1 MSKNLTIIAHIKAD
15 KQKVEFLK
23 DELIKLIEP
32 TLKEKGCIRYEL
44 NQDNEN
50 EDLFIFVESWQT
62 RELWQDHMQSDH
74 IKVFIDSTKDALLS
88 LDVQEMSEVE

>member
-1 MSKNLTIIAHIKAD
+1 MSKSLTIIAHIKAD

-23 DELIKLIEP
+23 NELIKLIEP